1 MIKNLTVLLITILLF
16 GCKQNEGK
24 LNSSDSETSI
34 EKSISSNDSISPNK
48 KYNKDEI
55 IEINKLI
62 YQKTDSTLISGE
74 LLFYYETGEI
84 QQLQTFKDGI
94 LNGPRKGWHIN
105 GQLRQEGTFEDGKI
119 IGFRRVW
126 YDNGQLRDEGNYK
139 NGKLDGIRK
148 GWWDNGQ
155 LKHEYTYNQ
164 NKFDGPFRKYTKDG
178 KLEEEKKYKD
188 GRVIN

>member
-55 IEINKLI
+55 IKINKLI
-62 YQKTDSTLISGE
+62 YQKTDSTLITGE

-105 GQLRQEGTFEDGKI
+105 GQLRQEGTFENGKI
-119 IGFRRVW
+119 IGTRRVW
-126 YDNGQLRDEGNYK
+126 YDNGKLRDEGSYK

-148 GWWDNGQ
+148 GWWDNGK

-164 NKFDGPFRKYTKDG
+164 NKFDGPYRKYTKDG
-178 KLEEEKKYKD
+178 KLEEEKIYKD

>member
-24 LNSSDSETSI
+24 LNSSDTETSI
-34 EKSISSNDSISPNK
+34 EKSITSNDSISPNK

-55 IEINKLI
+55 IKINKLI
-62 YQKTDSTLISGE
+62 YQKTDSTLITGE

-119 IGFRRVW
+119 IGTRRVW

-164 NKFDGPFRKYTKDG
+164 NTFDGPIRKYTKDG
-178 KLEEEKKYKD
+178 KLEEEKIYKD

>member
-24 LNSSDSETSI
+24 LNSSDTETSI
-34 EKSISSNDSISPNK
+34 EKSITSNDSISPNK

-55 IEINKLI
+55 IKINKLI
-62 YQKTDSTLISGE
+62 YQKTDSTLITGE

-164 NKFDGPFRKYTKDG
+164 NKFDGPSRKYTKDG
-178 KLEEEKKYKD
+178 KLEEEKIYKD

>member
-24 LNSSDSETSI
+24 LNSSDTETSI

-55 IEINKLI
+55 IKINKLI
-62 YQKTDSTLISGE
+62 YQKTDSTLITGE

-126 YDNGQLRDEGNYK
+126 YDNGQLRDEGSYK

-164 NKFDGPFRKYTKDG
+164 NKFDGPYRKYTKDG

>member
-24 LNSSDSETSI
+24 LNSSDTETSI

-55 IEINKLI
+55 IKINKLI
-62 YQKTDSTLISGE
+62 YQKTDSTLITGE

-126 YDNGQLRDEGNYK
+126 YDNGQLRDEGSYK

-164 NKFDGPFRKYTKDG
+164 NRFDGPYRKYTKDG

>member
-24 LNSSDSETSI
+24 LNSSDTETSI
-34 EKSISSNDSISPNK
+34 EKSITSNDSISPNK

-55 IEINKLI
+55 IKINKLI
-62 YQKTDSTLISGE
+62 YQKTDSTLITGE

-105 GQLRQEGTFEDGKI
+105 GQLRQEGTFENGKI
-119 IGFRRVW
+119 IGTRRVW
-126 YDNGQLRDEGNYK
+126 YDNGKLRDEGSYK

-164 NKFDGPFRKYTKDG
+164 NKFDGPYRKYTKDG
-178 KLEEEKKYKD
+178 KLEEEKIYKD

>member
-1 MIKNLTVLLITILLF
+1 MIKNLMPLLITILLF

-24 LNSSDSETSI
+24 LNSSDTETSI
-34 EKSISSNDSISPNK
+34 EKSITLNDSISSNK

-55 IEINKLI
+55 IQIDKLM
-62 YQKTDSTLISGE
+62 YQKTDSTLITGE
-74 LLFYYETGEI
+74 LLLFYETGEI

-105 GQLRQEGTFEDGKI
+105 GQLRQEGAFEDGKI

-126 YDNGQLRDEGNYK
+126 YDTGKLRDEGYYK
-139 NGKLDGIRK
+139 NGKLEGIRK
-148 GWWDNGQ
+148 GWWENGQ

-164 NKFDGPFRKYTKDG
+164 NKFDGPYRKYTKEG
-178 KLEEEKKYKD
+178 ELVEEKIYKD

>member
-34 EKSISSNDSISPNK
+34 EKSITSNDSISPNK

-55 IEINKLI
+55 IKINKLI
-62 YQKTDSTLISGE
+62 YQKTDSTLITGE

-94 LNGPRKGWHIN
+94 FNGPRKGWHIN

-164 NKFDGPFRKYTKDG
+164 NTFDGPIRKYTKDG
-178 KLEEEKKYKD
+178 KLEEEKIYKD